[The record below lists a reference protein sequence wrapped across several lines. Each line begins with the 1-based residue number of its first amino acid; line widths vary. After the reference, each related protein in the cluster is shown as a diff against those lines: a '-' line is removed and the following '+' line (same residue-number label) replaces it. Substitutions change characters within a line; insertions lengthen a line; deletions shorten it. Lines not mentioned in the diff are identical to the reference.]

1 MAVTKE
7 QVKHISKLARLKL
20 SDEELGNYSKELSS
34 ILSYIEKLNELDTS
48 QVEPLTHPVENNNV
62 FRKDEQG
69 ESVKTDEA
77 LKNAPQK
84 DDKYFKVPK
93 VIKSNKK

>member
-1 MAVTKE
+1 MAVTKD
-7 QVKHISKLARLKL
+7 QVKHIAKLARLKL
-20 SDEELGNYSKELSS
+20 SEEELESYTKELSS
-34 ILSYIEKLNELDTS
+34 ILDYMEKLNEIDTS
-48 QVEPLTHPVENNNV
+48 NVEPLTHPVENKNV
-62 FRKDEQG
+62 FREDEIG
-69 ESVKTDEA
+69 NSVKTKEA